1 MKLEK
6 ATEEVHELRNVVK
19 ERDDANDTIA
29 DLERQCDGEGG
40 YSYTVIPF
48 NTVEN
53 RSFEVAS
60 WSAEPLGNG

>member
-29 DLERQCDGEGG
+29 DLERQCDGGG
-40 YSYTVIPF
+40 G
-48 NTVEN
+48 
-53 RSFEVAS
+53 
-60 WSAEPLGNG
+60 L